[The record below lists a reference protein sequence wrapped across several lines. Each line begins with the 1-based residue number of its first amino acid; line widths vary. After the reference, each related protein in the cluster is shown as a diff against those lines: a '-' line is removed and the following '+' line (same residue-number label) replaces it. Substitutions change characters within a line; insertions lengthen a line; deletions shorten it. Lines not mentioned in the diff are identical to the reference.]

1 MYRPVIVGQQD
12 SPELAAHREK
22 MLAALAEA
30 WKHMP
35 DLGLGQILAVASPV
49 VLQLG
54 IFGAEDE
61 QILRQWQE
69 FHLSCSEIEDMMEQQ
84 AASEDADSEDADSEA
99 KGEDDNAS
107 QS

>member
-12 SPELAAHREK
+12 SPELVAHREK

-84 AASEDADSEDADSEA
+84 AAASEDADSEA